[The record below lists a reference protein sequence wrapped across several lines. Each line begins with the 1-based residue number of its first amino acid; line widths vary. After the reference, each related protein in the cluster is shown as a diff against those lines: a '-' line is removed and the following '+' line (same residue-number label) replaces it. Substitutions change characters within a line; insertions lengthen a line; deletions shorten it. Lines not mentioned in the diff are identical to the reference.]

1 MKNSEPGLL
10 LKENN
15 HGKFLEINKNSW
27 NAKVDPHLKSD
38 FYFVDEFLNGR
49 SSLNSIELE
58 LLGDIQ
64 GKSILHLQC
73 HFGQDSISLSR
84 MGAKVTGID
93 LSDKAIE
100 AAINLAQQC
109 ETDTEFICSD
119 VYNLPE
125 ALDRQFDIVYTS
137 YGTIGWLP
145 DLEKWAGVIS
155 HFLKP
160 GGRFIM
166 AEFHPV
172 VWMFDDDFTKVAY
185 NYFNEKPIV
194 ETYEGTYADQSA
206 PIVQEYAMWNHS
218 LAEVLDNLIK
228 KNIELKIFQEFDWSP
243 YPCFRHVEE
252 FEKGKWRIPQFGNKI
267 PLVYALMA
275 QKK

>member
-1 MKNSEPGLL
+1 M
-10 LKENN
+10 ENY
-15 HGKFLEINKNSW
+15 LEINKKSW
-27 NAKVDPHLKSD
+27 NGKVESHLKSD
-38 FYFVDEFLNGR
+38 FYFVDEFLQGR
-49 SSLNSIELE
+49 TSLNSIELE
-58 LLGDIQ
+58 LLGDVE

-100 AAINLAQQC
+100 AGRDLIKKC
-109 ETDTEFICSD
+109 DTDTELICSD
-119 VYNLPE
+119 VYGLPNI
-125 ALDRQFDIVYTS
+125 LDRKFDIVYTS

-145 DLEKWAGVIS
+145 DLERWAKVIH
-155 HFLKP
+155 HFLKSE
-160 GGRFIM
+160 GRFIM

-194 ETYEGTYADQSA
+194 ETYAGTYADQSA
-206 PIVQEYAMWNHS
+206 PIVQEYVMWNHS
-218 LAEVLDNLIK
+218 IAEVVDNLIK
-228 KNIELKIFQEFDWSP
+228 KDMELKTFKEFDWSP

-267 PLVYALMA
+267 PLVYALTA

>member
-1 MKNSEPGLL
+1 M
-10 LKENN
+10 ENY
-15 HGKFLEINKNSW
+15 LEINKKSW
-27 NAKVDPHLKSD
+27 NAKVEPHLKSD
-38 FYFVDEFLNGR
+38 FYFVDEFLKGR

-58 LLGDIQ
+58 LLGNIK
-64 GKSILHLQC
+64 GKTILHLQC

-84 MGAKVTGID
+84 MGAEVTGID

-100 AAINLAQQC
+100 TAKDLAQQC
-109 ETDTEFICSD
+109 GTGTKFICSD
-119 VYNLPE
+119 VYELPNI
-125 ALDRQFDIVYTS
+125 LDQQFDIVYTS

-145 DLEKWAGVIS
+145 DLDKWAGVIS

-160 GGRFIM
+160 GGKFIM

-185 NYFNEKPIV
+185 NYFNEKPII

-206 PIVQEYAMWNHS
+206 EIVQEYVMWNHS
-218 LAEVLDNLIK
+218 LAEVLQSLLQNGTD
-228 KNIELKIFQEFDWSP
+228 LKTFREFDWSP

-267 PLVYALMA
+267 PIVFALA
-275 QKK
+275 AEKK